1 MKKPGTTDIK
11 TLGIIIRD
19 ERRKQKLTQ
28 QDLADTAGVSVR
40 FLGDLERGK
49 DSCEIAKVFSILQ
62 VLGISLQL
70 RLPGDET

>member
-1 MKKPGTTDIK
+1 MRKSEITDIK
-11 TLGIIIRD
+11 TLGRIIRE
-19 ERRKQKLTQ
+19 ERRKQNLTQ

-49 DSCEIAKVFSILQ
+49 DSCEIARVFSVLR

-70 RLPGDET
+70 RLPGDKS